1 MRDKLLVFGQPD
13 IRNEDIREV
22 EDTLKSL
29 WIGTG
34 PKVAKFEAEFKKYV
48 GAQHAVAVS
57 SCTAAMHLSLIVG
70 GIGPGDEVITT
81 PLTFAA
87 TANVILHV
95 GAKPVFVDVDR
106 TTGLIDP
113 SLIER
118 AITSKTKA
126 IMPVHLY
133 GRPCE
138 MDEIMRI
145 AERRGLLVI
154 EDAAHA
160 IEAVYRGRKIGTIGD
175 FTCFSFYVNKNI
187 TTCEGGMV
195 TTKRTAWAERLR
207 TLAHHGLSAIAWE
220 RVKVA
225 SHYEVIEPGYKY
237 NLTDL
242 NASLGLNQL
251 RRIGESWRRRR
262 DIFRRYNEAFADLP
276 CWTPP
281 DVAPPS
287 IHAYHLYTLVLNTD
301 KIGKTRDQVRKELLE
316 LNIGTGIHYV
326 SLHLHP
332 YYRDT
337 FGFKPDDFPNARWI
351 SERTLSLPLSSAL
364 TDEDVNDVI
373 EAVRKVLGG

>member
-1 MRDKLLVFGQPD
+1 MRNQLLIFGQPD
-13 IRNEDIREV
+13 IRDEDIDEV
-22 EDTLKSL
+22 VDSLKSK

-34 PKVAKFEAEFKKYV
+34 PKVAKFEDEFRRYI
-48 GAQHAVAVS
+48 GAPYAVAVS
-57 SCTAAMHLSLIVG
+57 SCTAALHLCLLVA
-70 GIGPGDEVITT
+70 GIGAGDEVITT

-106 TTGLIDP
+106 ATGLIDP

-126 IMPVHLY
+126 IMPVHLC

-145 AERRGLLVI
+145 ARDWGLVVI

-160 IEAVYRGRKIGTIGD
+160 VETVYRGRKIGTIGD
-175 FTCFSFYVNKNI
+175 FTCFSFYANKNI

-195 TTKRTAWAERLR
+195 TTNKKEWADKLR
-207 TLAHHGLSAIAWE
+207 TLAHHGLSLTAWE
-220 RVKVA
+220 RLKGA
-225 SHYEVIEPGYKY
+225 SRYEVIEPGYKY
-237 NLTDL
+237 NLTDI
-242 NASLGLNQL
+242 NAALGLHQL
-251 RRIGESWRRRR
+251 ERIGLSWKRRKEIW
-262 DIFRRYNEAFADLP
+262 DRYNDEFRGLP

-281 DVAPPS
+281 DVSADCV
-287 IHAYHLYTLVLNTD
+287 HAYHLYTLFIDVD
-301 KIGKTRDQVRKELLE
+301 RIGKSRDEVREELYK

-332 YYRDT
+332 YYRKA
-337 FGFKPDDFPNARWI
+337 FGYKPDDFPNARWV
-351 SERTLSLPLSSAL
+351 SERTISLPLSPAL
-364 TDEDVNDVI
+364 SEEDVSDVI
-373 EAVRKVLGG
+373 EAVKRVLIT